1 MRICLLGNAADI
13 HVQRWAAFFIK
24 SGHEVQIIS
33 LSPGAVEG
41 AKVYH
46 VLWWP
51 PVKQVGYPAAL
62 PRIRRLIKRI
72 SPDVLHSHYAIS
84 YGVLGALTGFRP
96 HVIGAWGSDILITP
110 GTSKLRWAV
119 LVRALRRADLITSL
133 SGQITRVLIERGVPG
148 EKIETIPFG
157 VDTQLFRA
165 RGYSDCDPDVDVI
178 CTRRLD
184 NVYNVAVLLR
194 ALPKIVARRPNLVCV
209 LAGDGPQKESLK
221 ALAHTLGIENHLR
234 WLGWLSPPEL
244 AIWLRR
250 AKVYVSPSLS
260 DGTSTALTEA
270 MACGCF
276 PVVSDIVANHPWVE
290 HGRTGLLF
298 PPSDPEALAKC
309 LLEAL
314 ESETLRKEALVI
326 NREKVNKD
334 ANLYTVMRTVEER
347 YDQLIR
353 AKAAVSPA

>member
-13 HVQRWAAFFIK
+13 HVQRWAGFFIK
-24 SGHEVQIIS
+24 RGHEVQVIS
-33 LSPGAVEG
+33 LTPGAVDG
-41 AKVYH
+41 AKVHY
-46 VLWWP
+46 VQWWP
-51 PVKQVGYPAAL
+51 PVKQVGYLAAL
-62 PRIRRLIKRI
+62 PKIRRLVKRI

-96 HVIGAWGSDILITP
+96 HVIGAWGSDILISP

-119 LVRALRRADLITSL
+119 LGRALRQADFITSL
-133 SGQITRVLIERGVPG
+133 SGQITRMLIERGVPA
-148 EKIETIPFG
+148 EKIKTLPFG
-157 VDTQLFRA
+157 VDTRLFRA
-165 RGYSDCDPDVDVI
+165 RGNSDCDPDVDII

-184 NVYNVAVLLR
+184 NVYNVEVLLR
-194 ALPKIVARRPNLVCV
+194 ALPKIIAHRPNLVCV
-209 LAGDGPQKESLK
+209 LAGDGPQKETLK
-221 ALAHTLGIENHLR
+221 TLAHTLGIEKHLR
-234 WLGWLSPPEL
+234 WLGWLSPAEL
-244 AIWLRR
+244 ATWLRR

-290 HGRTGLLF
+290 NGRTGLLF
-298 PPSDPEALAKC
+298 PPSDPGALGKS

-314 ESETLRKEALVI
+314 ESESLRKEALAI

-334 ANLYTVMRTVEER
+334 ANLYTIMGSVEER
-347 YDQLIR
+347 YDQLVR
-353 AKAAVSPA
+353 AVSPV

>member
-24 SGHEVQIIS
+24 RGHEVQIIS
-33 LSPGAVEG
+33 LSSGAVEG
-41 AKVYH
+41 AKVHH

-51 PVKQVGYPAAL
+51 RVKHVGYPATL
-62 PRIRRLIKRI
+62 PRIRRLVKRI

-133 SGQITRVLIERGVPG
+133 SAQITRVLIERGVPP

-165 RGYSDCDPDVDVI
+165 RGNSDCDPDVDII

-184 NVYNVAVLLR
+184 SVYNVAVLLR
-194 ALPKIVARRPNLVCV
+194 ALPQIIARRPNLVCV
-209 LAGDGPQKESLK
+209 LAGDGPQKEALK
-221 ALAHTLGIENHLR
+221 TLAHNLGIENHLR
-234 WLGWLSPPEL
+234 WLGWLSPAEL
-244 AIWLRR
+244 ATWLRR

-290 HGRTGLLF
+290 NGKTGLLF
-298 PPSDPEALAKC
+298 PPYDPQALGKC
-309 LLEAL
+309 LLDAL
-314 ESETLRKEALVI
+314 ESDTLRSEALVI

-334 ANLYTVMRTVEER
+334 ANLYTIMGSVEER
-347 YDQLIR
+347 YHQLILAR
-353 AKAAVSPA
+353 TAVSSV

>member
-1 MRICLLGNAADI
+1 MKICLLGSASDI
-13 HVQRWAAFFIK
+13 HVQRWAGFFIK
-24 SGHEVQIIS
+24 RGHEVQIIS
-33 LSPGAVEG
+33 LHAGAVEG
-41 AKVYH
+41 AKVHH
-46 VLWWP
+46 VPWWP
-51 PVKQVGYPAAL
+51 RVKQVGYPAAL
-62 PRIRRLIKRI
+62 PRIRRLVKRI

-96 HVIGAWGSDILITP
+96 HVIGAWGSDILIAP
-110 GTSKLRWAV
+110 GASKLRWAV

-133 SGQITRVLIERGVPG
+133 SGQITRMLIERGVPG
-148 EKIETIPFG
+148 EKIETMPFG

-165 RGYSDCDPDVDVI
+165 RGCSDGDPDVDVI

-184 NVYNVAVLLR
+184 NLYNVAVLLR
-194 ALPKIVARRPNLVCV
+194 ALPKIIAHHPNLVCV
-209 LAGDGPQKESLK
+209 LAGDGPQKETLK
-221 ALAHTLGIENHLR
+221 TLAHTLGIEKQLR
-234 WLGWLSPPEL
+234 WLGWLSPAEL

-290 HGRTGLLF
+290 NGRTGLLF
-298 PPSDPEALAKC
+298 PPSDPEALGKC

-314 ESETLRKEALVI
+314 ESETLRKEALAI

-334 ANLYTVMRTVEER
+334 ANLETIMGSIEER
-347 YDQLIR
+347 YGQLVR
-353 AKAAVSPA
+353 AASPV

>member
-1 MRICLLGNAADI
+1 
-13 HVQRWAAFFIK
+13 
-24 SGHEVQIIS
+24 
-33 LSPGAVEG
+33 
-41 AKVYH
+41 
-46 VLWWP
+46 
-51 PVKQVGYPAAL
+51 
-62 PRIRRLIKRI
+62 
-72 SPDVLHSHYAIS
+72 
-84 YGVLGALTGFRP
+84 
-96 HVIGAWGSDILITP
+96 
-110 GTSKLRWAV
+110 
-119 LVRALRRADLITSL
+119 
-133 SGQITRVLIERGVPG
+133 VLIERGVPR

-250 AKVYVSPSLS
+250 AKVYVSASLS

-334 ANLYTVMRTVEER
+334 ANLYTVMRSVEER
-347 YDQLIR
+347 YHQLIR